1 VPRAPRAFKNK
12 TEHALVLFFF
22 FFTQTCLSSQR
33 LRTAGSYLLVLH
45 SLEQLDTGH
54 GDAFRLL
61 RSAVAAKDWQLC
73 RELLRFLN
81 SMDDSGAVLKEALAQ
96 PFMLETEVVDSG

>member
-1 VPRAPRAFKNK
+1 M
-12 TEHALVLFFF
+12 LFFM
-22 FFTQTCLSSQR
+22 QTCLSSQR

-61 RSAVAAKDWQLC
+61 RGAVAAKDWQLC
-73 RELLRFLN
+73 RELLRFLH

-96 PFMLETEVVDSG
+96 PFMIEAQV

>member
-1 VPRAPRAFKNK
+1 MCFCSVLR
-12 TEHALVLFFF
+12 HVALSLYKLNIFFF
-22 FFTQTCLSSQR
+22 STQTCLSSQR

-54 GDAFRLL
+54 ADAFRLL
-61 RSAVAAKDWQLC
+61 RGAVAAKDWQLC
-73 RELLRFLN
+73 RELLRFLH

-96 PFMLETEVVDSG
+96 PFMIEAQV